1 MGDIKRKRK
10 MYARPRQLF
19 NRERIDAENVIV
31 KQYGLKNKREIWKAK
46 SIVATFRKR
55 AKNLISSN
63 AEEQQAFFD
72 KLNKLGFITASTSDA
87 LALTEKDL
95 LDRRLQTIVHK
106 KGLSATAKQARQL
119 IVHKYVLVDGAAV
132 SAPSFWVT
140 KELESKI
147 TLKPRKEKVVE
158 APVEEAPSEEV
169 SEEAITEESEKPSK
183 DDSAEPKAKEA
194 KE

>member
-31 KQYGLKNKREIWKAK
+31 KEYGLKNKREIWKAK

-72 KLNKLGFITASTSDA
+72 KLNKLGFTVASTSDA

-140 KELESKI
+140 KESESKI
-147 TLKPRKEKVVE
+147 TLKARKEKVVE
-158 APVEEAPSEEV
+158 APAAEEKTEEV
-169 SEEAITEESEKPSK
+169 TPETEEEKT
-183 DDSAEPKAKEA
+183 EEA

>member
-10 MYARPRQLF
+10 MYVRPRQLF
-19 NRERIDAENVIV
+19 NRERIDAENVIL
-31 KQYGLKNKREIWKAK
+31 KEYGLKNKREIWKAK

-63 AEEQQAFFD
+63 QDEQQAFFD
-72 KLNKLGFITASTSDA
+72 KLNKLGFSVTSTSDA

-95 LDRRLQTIVHK
+95 LGRRLQTIVHK
-106 KGLSATAKQARQL
+106 QGLSATAKQARQL
-119 IVHKYVLVDGAAV
+119 IVHQYVLVDGAVV

-147 TLKPRKEKVVE
+147 TLKPKKEKVVE
-158 APVEEAPSEEV
+158 TPVEEA
-169 SEEAITEESEKPSK
+169 
-183 DDSAEPKAKEA
+183 SAEAPKTEDENTEEA